1 MGYYQVQDKGLCHL
15 FWEKK
20 TKKCKM
26 VEKKLL
32 TEMIESIR
40 KVGTFINNIT
50 DTEELLQLEARL
62 DNIIKEEMD
71 GVIVR
76 SKAQFV
82 EKGERCTKYFF
93 GLEKNKQKEKNGL
106 NKLVNEESG
115 ESLLT
120 QDKISEHAVFF
131 YQKLYSMAD
140 QNRST
145 TDCYLTEC
153 PLNKIPEMLSSALDE
168 PNKSGRDGC
177 GSR

>member
-1 MGYYQVQDKGLCHL
+1 MPSILG
-15 FWEKK
+15 KK

-40 KVGTFINNIT
+40 KEGTFINNPT

-71 GVIVR
+71 RVIVR

-93 GLEKNKQKEKNGL
+93 GLEKNNRKRRML
-106 NKLVNEESG
+106 NKLVNE
-115 ESLLT
+115 
-120 QDKISEHAVFF
+120 
-131 YQKLYSMAD
+131 
-140 QNRST
+140 
-145 TDCYLTEC
+145 
-153 PLNKIPEMLSSALDE
+153 
-168 PNKSGRDGC
+168 
-177 GSR
+177 

>member
-1 MGYYQVQDKGLCHL
+1 
-15 FWEKK
+15 
-20 TKKCKM
+20 M

-32 TEMIESIR
+32 TEMIESIW
-40 KVGTFINNIT
+40 KKGPLINNPT

-93 GLEKNKQKEKNGL
+93 SLEKNNRKRRML

-115 ESLLT
+115 ESLFT

-140 QNRST
+140 QNRSI
-145 TDCYLTEC
+145 TDSYLTEC

-168 PNKSGRDGC
+168 PINLDEMDAVVGKLKNNKSPLTTKYLQFTRMIKTGI
-177 GSR
+177 